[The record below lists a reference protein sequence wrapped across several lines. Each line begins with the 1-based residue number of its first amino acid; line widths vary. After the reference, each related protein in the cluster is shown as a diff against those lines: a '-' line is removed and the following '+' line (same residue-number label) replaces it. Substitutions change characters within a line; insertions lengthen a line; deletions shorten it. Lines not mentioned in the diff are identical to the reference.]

1 MEYIRAFITG
11 GIICI
16 LVQILMDHTTLQP
29 GRIMVILVIAGVLLG
44 ALGIYK
50 KIEEFGGCGA
60 TVPLSGFGFSLWKGM
75 KEAID
80 KHGFLGLFEG
90 GFTAAAVGTSAAI
103 DFFISCII
111 DLSTEDKKIKNREFF
126 FEEFRFLFFLLMHC
140 AGIRLIFFWKQEF
153 CICCFSV
160 TSIFS
165 DDINFLDTF
174 GFRTFFYWQVYLFSC
189 RFQQLHE
196 YHKFV
201 LEQCLFQ
208 NIQ

>member
-16 LVQILMDHTTLQP
+16 LVQILMDYTTLQP
-29 GRIMVILVIAGVLLG
+29 GRIMVILVSTGVLLG

-90 GFTAAAVGTSAAI
+90 GFTAAAVGTSAALI
-103 DFFISCII
+103 FSYLASLIFQP
-111 DLSTEDKKIKNREFF
+111 KIK
-126 FEEFRFLFFLLMHC
+126 
-140 AGIRLIFFWKQEF
+140 K
-153 CICCFSV
+153 
-160 TSIFS
+160 
-165 DDINFLDTF
+165 
-174 GFRTFFYWQVYLFSC
+174 
-189 RFQQLHE
+189 
-196 YHKFV
+196 
-201 LEQCLFQ
+201 
-208 NIQ
+208 

>member
-80 KHGFLGLFEG
+80 KNGLIGLFMG
-90 GFTAAAVGTSAAI
+90 GFTACAVGVSAA
-103 DFFISCII
+103 
-111 DLSTEDKKIKNREFF
+111 
-126 FEEFRFLFFLLMHC
+126 
-140 AGIRLIFFWKQEF
+140 LIF
-153 CICCFSV
+153 S
-160 TSIFS
+160 
-165 DDINFLDTF
+165 
-174 GFRTFFYWQVYLFSC
+174 YLASLVF
-189 RFQQLHE
+189 
-196 YHKFV
+196 KPKMKG
-201 LEQCLFQ
+201 
-208 NIQ
+208 